1 MSSGFN
7 LRKFFY
13 TLAQNLNLMSKQS
26 DKFNQGRLRSSN
38 ITVVISIALVLFL
51 LGLFGL
57 IVINAQSY
65 ADHIKEQLKIEVFF
79 SDEYDPKQQ
88 DKELA
93 RQQEY
98 IDSLKIKHSFIKN
111 TQYISKERASQIA
124 KNELGIDD
132 NAIFEAN
139 IFPASVQVTLKP
151 EFVNKVQVDS
161 IKQVLGQNPIVDEV
175 VNDDELMTTVY
186 NNIDKIR
193 FWLMILAVIFLVIV
207 MVLINNS
214 IRLRIYAKRFSIK
227 TMQLVGARRRFIIKP
242 FLLQSAF
249 LGFLGSVLAI
259 LALGGLWYYFSS
271 LVKLPWWNQD
281 YYLLMAVLIIV
292 GVVIALIST
301 GISTWRY
308 LRLRTDQLY

>member
-1 MSSGFN
+1 
-7 LRKFFY
+7 
-13 TLAQNLNLMSKQS
+13 MSKQS

-65 ADHIKEQLKIEVFF
+65 ADYIKEQLKLEAFF
-79 SDEYDPKQQ
+79 NDEYDPREQ

-93 RQQEY
+93 RQQDY
-98 IDSLKIKHSFIKN
+98 IDSLNVKHSFIKK
-111 TQYISKERASQIA
+111 TEYISKEKASQIA

-139 IFPASVQVTLKP
+139 IFPASVQITLQP
-151 EFVNKVQVDS
+151 EFVEPAKVDS
-161 IKQVLGQNPIVDEV
+161 IKKLIQADPIISEV

-193 FWLMILAVIFLVIV
+193 FWLMILAAIFLVIV
-207 MVLINNS
+207 MILINNS

-227 TMQLVGARRRFIIKP
+227 TMQLVGARRRFIIQP
-242 FLLQSAF
+242 FLLQSAV
-249 LGFLGSVLAI
+249 LGLLGAVLAI
-259 LALGGLWYYFSS
+259 IALGGLWYYFANIVS
-271 LVKLPWWNQD
+271 LPWWNED
-281 YYLLMAVLIIV
+281 YYWLILILIV
-292 GVVIALIST
+292 TGVFIALLST
-301 GISTWRY
+301 AIATWRY

>member
-1 MSSGFN
+1 
-7 LRKFFY
+7 
-13 TLAQNLNLMSKQS
+13 MSKSS

-65 ADHIKEQLKIEVFF
+65 AAYIKEQLKLEAFF
-79 SDEYDPKQQ
+79 NDEYDPREQ
-88 DKELA
+88 DTELA
-93 RQQEY
+93 RQKTF
-98 IDSLKIKHSFIKN
+98 IDSLKIKHAFVKS
-111 TQYISKERASQIA
+111 TEYISKDKASEIA
-124 KNELGIDD
+124 KQELGIDD

-139 IFPASVQVTLKP
+139 IFPASVQITLNP
-151 EFVNKVQVDS
+151 DYVNPKQVDS
-161 IKQVLGQNPIVDEV
+161 IKQIISANPIVNEV

-186 NNIDKIR
+186 NNIDRIT
-193 FWLMILAVIFLVIV
+193 FWLMVLAAIFLVIV

-227 TMQLVGARRRFIIKP
+227 TMQLVGARRRFIIQP
-242 FLLQSAF
+242 FLVQSAV
-249 LGFLGSVLAI
+249 LGFFGALIAV

-271 LVKLPWWNQD
+271 MVLLPFWNDD
-281 YYLLMAVLIIV
+281 YYLLIGAIFIV
-292 GVVIALIST
+292 GIVIALIST

>member
-1 MSSGFN
+1 
-7 LRKFFY
+7 
-13 TLAQNLNLMSKQS
+13 MSKQS

-65 ADHIKEQLKIEVFF
+65 ADYIKEQLKLEAFF
-79 SDEYDPKQQ
+79 NDEYDPREQ

-93 RQQEY
+93 RQQEF
-98 IDSLKIKHSFIKN
+98 IDTLKIKHSFIKK
-111 TQYISKERASQIA
+111 TEYISKEKASEIA

-139 IFPASVQVTLKP
+139 IFPASVQITLQP
-151 EFVNKVQVDS
+151 EFVEPAKVDS
-161 IKQVLGQNPIVDEV
+161 IKKIIQADPIINEV

-193 FWLMILAVIFLVIV
+193 FWLMILAAIFLVIV
-207 MVLINNS
+207 MILINNS

-227 TMQLVGARRRFIIKP
+227 TMQLVGARRRFIIQP
-242 FLLQSAF
+242 FLLQSAV
-249 LGFLGSVLAI
+249 LGLLGAVLAI
-259 LALGGLWYYFSS
+259 LALGGLWYYFANIVS
-271 LVKLPWWNQD
+271 LPWWNED
-281 YYLLMAVLIIV
+281 YYWLMLILV
-292 GVVIALIST
+292 VTGVFIALLST
-301 GISTWRY
+301 GIATWRY

>member
-1 MSSGFN
+1 
-7 LRKFFY
+7 
-13 TLAQNLNLMSKQS
+13 MSKSS

-65 ADHIKEQLKIEVFF
+65 AAYIKEQLKLEAFF
-79 SDEYDPKQQ
+79 NDEYDPREQ
-88 DKELA
+88 DTELA
-93 RQQEY
+93 RQQTF
-98 IDSLKIKHSFIKN
+98 IDSLKIKHVFVKS
-111 TQYISKERASQIA
+111 TEYISKDKASEIA
-124 KNELGIDD
+124 KQELGIDD

-139 IFPASVQVTLKP
+139 IFPASVQITLNP
-151 EFVNKVQVDS
+151 DYVNPKQVDS
-161 IKQVLGQNPIVDEV
+161 IKQIISANPIVNEV

-186 NNIDKIR
+186 NNIDRIT
-193 FWLMILAVIFLVIV
+193 FWLMVLAAIFLVIV

-227 TMQLVGARRRFIIKP
+227 TMQLVGARRRFIIQP
-242 FLLQSAF
+242 FLVQSAV
-249 LGFLGSVLAI
+249 LGFFGALIAV

-271 LVKLPWWNQD
+271 MVLLPFWNDD
-281 YYLLMAVLIIV
+281 YYLLIGAIFIV
-292 GVVIALIST
+292 GIVIALIST

>member
-1 MSSGFN
+1 
-7 LRKFFY
+7 
-13 TLAQNLNLMSKQS
+13 MSKAS

-65 ADHIKEQLKIEVFF
+65 ADYIKEQLKLEAFF
-79 SDEYDPKQQ
+79 NDEYDPREQ
-88 DKELA
+88 DTEIA
-93 RQQEY
+93 RQHAF
-98 IDSLKIKHSFIKN
+98 IDSLNTKHAFVKS
-111 TQYISKERASQIA
+111 TEYISKEKASEIA
-124 KNELGIDD
+124 KKELGIDD

-139 IFPASVQVTLKP
+139 IFPASVQITLEP
-151 EFVNKVQVDS
+151 EYVNPKQVDS
-161 IKQVLGQNPIVDEV
+161 IKTLISSDPIVKEV

-193 FWLMILAVIFLVIV
+193 FWLMILAAIFLVIV
-207 MVLINNS
+207 MILINNS

-227 TMQLVGARRRFIIKP
+227 TMQLVGARRRFIIQP
-242 FLLQSAF
+242 FLMQSAL
-249 LGFLGSVLAI
+249 LGLLGAVLAI

-271 LVKLPWWNQD
+271 LVSLPWWNDD
-281 YYLLMAVLIIV
+281 YYFLMLLLVVI

-301 GISTWRY
+301 GIATWRY

>member
-1 MSSGFN
+1 
-7 LRKFFY
+7 
-13 TLAQNLNLMSKQS
+13 MSKQS

-65 ADHIKEQLKIEVFF
+65 ADYIKEQLKLEAFF
-79 SDEYDPKQQ
+79 SDEYDPREQ

-98 IDSLKIKHSFIKN
+98 IDSLKTYDFVKSI
-111 TQYISKERASQIA
+111 QYISKEKASEIA
-124 KNELGIDD
+124 KTELGIDD
-132 NAIFEAN
+132 NEIFEAN
-139 IFPASVQVTLKP
+139 IFPASAQITLKP
-151 EFVNKVQVDS
+151 DYVNPKQVDS
-161 IKQVLGQNPIVDEV
+161 IKTILAKSPIISEV

-193 FWLMILAVIFLVIV
+193 FWLMIFAGIFLVIV

-227 TMQLVGARRRFIIKP
+227 TMQLVGARRRFIIQP
-242 FLLQSAF
+242 FLLQSSV
-249 LGFLGSVLAI
+249 LGFLGAVLAI
-259 LALGGLWYYFSS
+259 LALGGLWYYFAGIVS
-271 LVKLPWWNQD
+271 LPWWND
-281 YYLLMAVLIIV
+281 DFYWLMLILVII
-292 GVVIALIST
+292 GVFIALLST
-301 GISTWRY
+301 AIATWRY

>member
-1 MSSGFN
+1 
-7 LRKFFY
+7 
-13 TLAQNLNLMSKQS
+13 MSKSS

-65 ADHIKEQLKIEVFF
+65 ADYIKEQLKLEAFF
-79 SDEYDPKQQ
+79 NDEYDPREQ
-88 DKELA
+88 DTELA
-93 RQQEY
+93 RQQAF
-98 IDSLKIKHSFIKN
+98 IDSLRTKHVFVKN
-111 TQYISKERASQIA
+111 TEYISKERASEIA
-124 KNELGIDD
+124 KKELGIDD

-139 IFPASVQVTLKP
+139 IFPASVQITLNP
-151 EFVNKVQVDS
+151 DYVNPKQVDS
-161 IKQVLGQNPIVDEV
+161 IKQIISANPIVKDV

-186 NNIDKIR
+186 NNIDRIT
-193 FWLMILAVIFLVIV
+193 FWLMILAAIFLVIV

-227 TMQLVGARRRFIIKP
+227 TMQLVGARRRFIIQP
-242 FLLQSAF
+242 FLIQSAV
-249 LGFLGSVLAI
+249 LGFFGALIAT

-271 LVKLPWWNQD
+271 IVLLPFWNDD
-281 YYLLMAVLIIV
+281 YYLLIGAIFII
-292 GVVIALIST
+292 GIVIALIST
-301 GISTWRY
+301 GVSTWRY

>member
-1 MSSGFN
+1 
-7 LRKFFY
+7 
-13 TLAQNLNLMSKQS
+13 MSKQS

-65 ADHIKEQLKIEVFF
+65 ADYIKEQLKLEAFF
-79 SDEYDPKQQ
+79 TDEYDPREQ

-93 RQQEY
+93 RQQEF
-98 IDSLKIKHSFIKN
+98 IDTLKVKHSFIKK
-111 TQYISKERASQIA
+111 TEYISKEKASEIA

-139 IFPASVQVTLKP
+139 IFPASVQITLQP
-151 EFVNKVQVDS
+151 EFVEPTKVDS
-161 IKQVLGQNPIVDEV
+161 IKKLIQADPIISEV

-193 FWLMILAVIFLVIV
+193 FWLMILAGIFLVIV
-207 MVLINNS
+207 MILINNS

-227 TMQLVGARRRFIIKP
+227 TMQLVGARRRFIIQP
-242 FLLQSAF
+242 FLLQSAI
-249 LGFLGSVLAI
+249 LGLLGAVLAI
-259 LALGGLWYYFSS
+259 LALGGLWYYFSNIVS
-271 LVKLPWWNQD
+271 LSWWNED
-281 YYLLMAVLIIV
+281 YYWLMLVLV
-292 GVVIALIST
+292 VTGVFIALLST
-301 GISTWRY
+301 AIATWRY
-308 LRLRTDQLY
+308 LRLRSDQLY

>member
-1 MSSGFN
+1 
-7 LRKFFY
+7 
-13 TLAQNLNLMSKQS
+13 MSKQS

-51 LGLFGL
+51 LGIFGL

-65 ADHIKEQLKIEVFF
+65 ADYIKEQLKLEAFF
-79 SDEYDPKQQ
+79 NDEYDPRQQ

-93 RQQEY
+93 RQQEF
-98 IDSLKIKHSFIKN
+98 IDSLKIKHVFVKN
-111 TQYISKERASQIA
+111 TQYVSKEKASEIA

-139 IFPASVQVTLKP
+139 IFPASVQITLQP
-151 EFVNKVQVDS
+151 EFVEPKKVDS
-161 IKQVLGQNPIVDEV
+161 IKQIIQSDPIISEV

-193 FWLMILAVIFLVIV
+193 FWLMVLAGIFLVIV

-227 TMQLVGARRRFIIKP
+227 TMQLVGARRRFIIQP
-242 FLLQSAF
+242 FLLQSSI
-249 LGFLGSVLAI
+249 LGLLGAVLAI
-259 LALGGLWYYFSS
+259 LALGGLWYYFANIVS
-271 LVKLPWWNQD
+271 LPWWNPD
-281 YYLLMAVLIIV
+281 YYWLMLILVII

-301 GISTWRY
+301 GIATWRY

>member
-1 MSSGFN
+1 
-7 LRKFFY
+7 
-13 TLAQNLNLMSKQS
+13 MSKQS

-65 ADHIKEQLKIEVFF
+65 ADYIKEQLKLEAFF
-79 SDEYDPKQQ
+79 NDEYDPREQ

-93 RQQEY
+93 RQQEF
-98 IDSLKIKHSFIKN
+98 IDSLNVKHSFIKK
-111 TQYISKERASQIA
+111 TEYISKEKASQIA

-139 IFPASVQVTLKP
+139 IFPASVQITLQP
-151 EFVNKVQVDS
+151 EFVEPAKVDS
-161 IKQVLGQNPIVDEV
+161 IKKLIQADPIISEV

-193 FWLMILAVIFLVIV
+193 FWLMILAAIFLVIV
-207 MVLINNS
+207 MILINNS

-227 TMQLVGARRRFIIKP
+227 TMQLVGARRRFIIQP
-242 FLLQSAF
+242 FLLQSAV
-249 LGFLGSVLAI
+249 LGLLGAVLAI
-259 LALGGLWYYFSS
+259 IALGGLWYYFANIVS
-271 LVKLPWWNQD
+271 LPWWNED
-281 YYLLMAVLIIV
+281 YYWLILILIV
-292 GVVIALIST
+292 TGVFIALLST
-301 GISTWRY
+301 AIATWRY

>member
-1 MSSGFN
+1 
-7 LRKFFY
+7 
-13 TLAQNLNLMSKQS
+13 MSKQS

-65 ADHIKEQLKIEVFF
+65 ADYIKEQLKLEAFF
-79 SDEYDPKQQ
+79 SDEYDPREQ

-93 RQQEY
+93 RQQEF
-98 IDSLKIKHSFIKN
+98 IDSIKTYNFVKSV
-111 TQYISKERASQIA
+111 QYISKEKASEIA
-124 KNELGIDD
+124 KTELGIDD
-132 NAIFEAN
+132 NEIFEAN
-139 IFPASVQVTLKP
+139 IFPASAQITLKP
-151 EFVNKVQVDS
+151 DYVNPTQVDS
-161 IKQVLGQNPIVDEV
+161 IKALLAKSPIVSEV

-193 FWLMILAVIFLVIV
+193 FWLMIFAGIFLVIV

-227 TMQLVGARRRFIIKP
+227 TMQLVGARRRFIIQP
-242 FLLQSAF
+242 FLLQSSV
-249 LGFLGSVLAI
+249 LGFLGAVLAI
-259 LALGGLWYYFSS
+259 LALGGLWYYFAGIVS
-271 LVKLPWWNQD
+271 LPWWNND
-281 YYLLMAVLIIV
+281 FYWLMLIL
-292 GVVIALIST
+292 VVIGVFIALLST
-301 GISTWRY
+301 AIATWRY

>member
-1 MSSGFN
+1 
-7 LRKFFY
+7 
-13 TLAQNLNLMSKQS
+13 MSKQS

-65 ADHIKEQLKIEVFF
+65 ADYIKEQLKLEAFF
-79 SDEYDPKQQ
+79 SDEYDPREQ

-93 RQQEY
+93 RQQEF
-98 IDSLKIKHSFIKN
+98 IDSIKTYNFVKSV
-111 TQYISKERASQIA
+111 QYISKEKASEIA
-124 KNELGIDD
+124 KTELGIDD
-132 NAIFEAN
+132 NEIFEAN
-139 IFPASVQVTLKP
+139 IFPASAQITLKP
-151 EFVNKVQVDS
+151 DYVNPTQVDS
-161 IKQVLGQNPIVDEV
+161 IKALLVKSPIVSEV

-193 FWLMILAVIFLVIV
+193 FWLMIFAGIFLVIV

-227 TMQLVGARRRFIIKP
+227 TMQLVGARRRFIIQP
-242 FLLQSAF
+242 FLLQSSV
-249 LGFLGSVLAI
+249 LGFLGAVLAI
-259 LALGGLWYYFSS
+259 LALGGLWYYFAGIVS
-271 LVKLPWWNQD
+271 LPWWNND
-281 YYLLMAVLIIV
+281 FYWLMLIL
-292 GVVIALIST
+292 VVIGVFIALLST
-301 GISTWRY
+301 AIATWRY